1 MVQKLQRAS
10 QVLETLEIPNVVDD
24 AEPKQVSSLETDA
37 LFTPKKGINSKE
49 SRQKLLSTL
58 TNGW

>member
-10 QVLETLEIPNVVDD
+10 QVLETLEIPTNPQDMELKEIDSLAQD
-24 AEPKQVSSLETDA
+24 A
-37 LFTPKKGINSKE
+37 FTPKKGFNSKE